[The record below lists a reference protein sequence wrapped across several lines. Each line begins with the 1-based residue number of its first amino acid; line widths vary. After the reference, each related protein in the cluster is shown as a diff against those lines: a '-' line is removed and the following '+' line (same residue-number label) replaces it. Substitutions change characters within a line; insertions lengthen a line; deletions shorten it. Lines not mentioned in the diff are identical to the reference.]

1 MTRLDRICKVAL
13 WVLGFLL
20 IVGGCMAI
28 FPALFLTVVAA
39 NDGAQGGA
47 APGMVWLLM
56 PLVVAGVPVL
66 ILLSARKFPA
76 HVKHHALAMALAWA
90 AALYLFGRFWLRR

>member
-1 MTRLDRICKVAL
+1 MTRFDKFCRIAL

-39 NDGAQGGA
+39 NDSAQGGST
-47 APGMVWLLM
+47 PGMVWLLM

-76 HVKHHALAMALAWA
+76 HVKLHALAMLLAWA
-90 AALYLFGRFWLRR
+90 GALYLLDRFWLHR

>member
-1 MTRLDRICKVAL
+1 MTRLDTFCKIAL

-39 NDGAQGGA
+39 NDTAQGGT

-56 PLVVAGVPVL
+56 PLAVMGVPVL

-76 HVKHHALAMALAWA
+76 HVKHHALAMVLAWA
-90 AALYLFGRFWLRR
+90 GALYLFGRFWLHR